1 MVLEA
6 AWTFAHATIPCLSA
20 IGCGDFSPPA
30 RRAWQITARA
40 SDPIGLPRRCRIRC
54 HPVYW
59 KRMPVLKNIAAIAKG
74 MSITFMEMFQPT
86 TVENYPDGK
95 GPLRGARIEARFR
108 GAHVLQRD
116 ENGLEKCV
124 ACFLCAAN
132 CPSNCIYIEA
142 ADNTAEHRV
151 SGAERYAKV
160 YNIDYNRCIFC
171 GYCVEACPTDA
182 ITHGHGFELA
192 TFNASNLVYRKEQ
205 MLAARPAHM
214 GANVVF
220 NQADV
225 DGGAPKEMVA
235 GS

>member
-1 MVLEA
+1 
-6 AWTFAHATIPCLSA
+6 
-20 IGCGDFSPPA
+20 
-30 RRAWQITARA
+30 
-40 SDPIGLPRRCRIRC
+40 
-54 HPVYW
+54 
-59 KRMPVLKNIAAIAKG
+59 MPVLKNIAAIAKG

-86 TVENYPDGK
+86 IVENYPDGK

-124 ACFLCAAN
+124 ACFLCAAA
-132 CPSNCIYIEA
+132 CPANCIYIEA
-142 ADNTAEHRV
+142 ADNTAASRV

-192 TFNASNLVYRKEQ
+192 GQHTWEPTAYSTRPTWT
-205 MLAARPAHM
+205 AGRRRRWCRGARLPEE
-214 GANVVF
+214 F
-220 NQADV
+220 
-225 DGGAPKEMVA
+225 ERE
-235 GS
+235 

>member
-1 MVLEA
+1 MVESK
-6 AWTFAHATIPCLSA
+6 T
-20 IGCGDFSPPA
+20 
-30 RRAWQITARA
+30 RRAPALYLDESFNHLVTRQQYFFAL
-40 SDPIGLPRRCRIRC
+40 S
-54 HPVYW
+54 VYW
-59 KRMPVLKNIAAIAKG
+59 KCMPVLKNIAAIAKG

-95 GPLRGARIEARFR
+95 GPLKGARVEARFR

-192 TFNASNLVYRKEQ
+192 TFNASTLVYRKEQ
-205 MLAARPAHM
+205 MLASRPAHM
-214 GANVVF
+214 GDNVVF

-225 DGGAPKEMVA
+225 DGGAPAQMEA

>member
-1 MVLEA
+1 MA
-6 AWTFAHATIPCLSA
+6 
-20 IGCGDFSPPA
+20 
-30 RRAWQITARA
+30 
-40 SDPIGLPRRCRIRC
+40 
-54 HPVYW
+54 
-59 KRMPVLKNIAAIAKG
+59 VLKNIAAIAKG

-86 TVENYPDGK
+86 QVENYPDGP
-95 GPLRGARIEARFR
+95 GPLRGARFQERFR
-108 GAHVLQRD
+108 GMHVLQRD

-124 ACFLCAAN
+124 ACFLCAAA

-142 ADNTAEHRV
+142 AENTDTNRV

-192 TFNASNLVYRKEQ
+192 SFNATNLIYRKEQ
-205 MLAARPAHM
+205 MLAAAPAHM
-214 GANVVF
+214 GANAVF
-220 NQADV
+220 NSADV
-225 DGGAPKEMVA
+225 AGGAPAFPVE